1 MKFLSSLLL
10 LGSAAQAHYTIP
22 RASANGVSGAD
33 WQFTRITSNFQ
44 SNGPVEDVTSAAM
57 TCYERNPGTS
67 SASTLPV
74 TAGGTMT
81 FGIAPSMYHPG
92 PLNIYM
98 ARAPSGSAATFDG
111 KGAVWFKVY
120 EDKPKVVGSGIE
132 WPNANLS
139 AFTLTIPKCIPNG
152 EYLVRFEHIGLH
164 AAGSRNGAQLYISC
178 TQVRVSGG
186 SGSTPSNLL
195 SFPGSYSPTDP
206 GLLVNIYYP
215 IPTNYKAPGGN
226 PLVC

>member
-1 MKFLSSLLL
+1 MKFISSLLL

-44 SNGPVEDVTSAAM
+44 SNGPVTDVSSSAM
-57 TCYERNPGTS
+57 TCYERNPGSS
-67 SASTLPV
+67 SASTLAV

-81 FGIAPSMYHPG
+81 FGIAPNIYHPG

-98 ARAPSGSAATFDG
+98 AKAPSGSAATFDG

-120 EDKPKVVGSGIE
+120 QDQPKVVGSGLE
-132 WPNANLS
+132 WPNNGLS
-139 AFTLTIPKCIPNG
+139 SVTLTIPKCIPNG

-164 AAGSRNGAQLYISC
+164 SASSTNGAQLYISC

-195 SFPGSYSPTDP
+195 SFPGSYKSSDP

-215 IPTNYKAPGGN
+215 VPTNYKAPGGN